1 VRLLLY
7 SHPLIW
13 YVDQDYLLSTKAH
26 AEITDP
32 NNDLWISAA
41 TVWEISIK
49 YGLGKLTLS
58 LPYRQWIEKA
68 IADLSLAI
76 LPITVEYADA
86 QSRLPYHHGDP
97 FDRLLIAQSFT
108 DAIPIVSADS
118 QFDAYGVTRVW

>member
-49 YGLGKLTLS
+49 VWTRQVDAFLA
-58 LPYRQWIEKA
+58 LPPM
-68 IADLSLAI
+68 D
-76 LPITVEYADA
+76 
-86 QSRLPYHHGDP
+86 
-97 FDRLLIAQSFT
+97 
-108 DAIPIVSADS
+108 
-118 QFDAYGVTRVW
+118 